1 MVFSYEIWY
10 NLCRYQNQNTTGVN
24 DNMNDEKLLYAN
36 KVEGDETEQ
45 SLRPTRLNEYVGQTE
60 VKEMLN
66 IFISAAKMRAETLD
80 HVLLYGPPGLGKTTL
95 AYIISN
101 EMGGNIR
108 VTTGPSINRIGDL
121 AAILS
126 SLNPGDV
133 LFIDEIHRIP
143 KVVEELLYAAM
154 EDFVL
159 DIVIGKDSTASTLRI
174 DLPPF
179 TLVGATTRWGDLT
192 SPMRD
197 RFGIVH
203 QLEFYSKEELM
214 QIIKRT
220 SSIFNFYVSD
230 DAAEELASRSR
241 GTPRIANRLFRRIRD
256 FAQFESLDKIDH
268 KITKYA
274 LKKLDIDELGLN
286 ITDRK
291 YLLGIIERYKG
302 GPVGLEALAATI
314 SEEITTLEDVNEPFL
329 LKEGFIVR
337 TPRGRMV
344 TEKTY
349 EHFKI
354 RKHSLL

>member
-1 MVFSYEIWY
+1 
-10 NLCRYQNQNTTGVN
+10 
-24 DNMNDEKLLYAN
+24 MNDEKLLYAN
-36 KVEGDETEQ
+36 KIEGDELEQ
-45 SLRPTRLNEYVGQTE
+45 ALRPTKLIDYVGQTE

-66 IFISAAKMRAETLD
+66 IFISAAKMRSESLD

-159 DIVIGKDSTASTLRI
+159 DIVIGKDATASTLRI

-203 QLEFYSKEELM
+203 QLEFYSKEELI
-214 QIIKRT
+214 QIVQRT
-220 SSIFNFYVSD
+220 SLIFGFPITME
-230 DAAEELASRSR
+230 AANELASRSR

-256 FAQFESLDKIDH
+256 FAQYDKLTEMDY

-274 LKKLDIDELGLN
+274 LDKLDIDELGLN

-291 YLLGIIERYKG
+291 YLLGIIERYQG

-314 SEEITTLEDVNEPFL
+314 SEEITTLEDVNEPYL

-337 TPRGRMV
+337 TPRGRKV

-349 EHFKI
+349 KHLKI
-354 RKHSLL
+354 RTHSLL

>member
-1 MVFSYEIWY
+1 
-10 NLCRYQNQNTTGVN
+10 
-24 DNMNDEKLLYAN
+24 MNDEKLLYAN
-36 KVEGDETEQ
+36 KIEGDDAELA
-45 SLRPTRLNEYVGQTE
+45 LRPSKLSEYVGQLE

-66 IFISAAKMRAETLD
+66 VFISAAKMRSESLD

-143 KVVEELLYAAM
+143 KIVEELLYAAM

-192 SPMRD
+192 APMRD

-203 QLEFYSKEELM
+203 QLEFYTKEELM

-220 SSIFNFYVSD
+220 SQIFNFPITE
-230 DAAEELASRSR
+230 DASMELARRSR

-256 FAQFESLDKIDH
+256 FAQFEKQSEINYT
-268 KITKYA
+268 ITKYA
-274 LKKLDIDELGLN
+274 LDKLDIDELGLN

-291 YLLGIIERYKG
+291 YLLGIIERYQG

-314 SEEITTLEDVNEPFL
+314 SEEITTLEDVNEPYL

-337 TPRGRMV
+337 TPRGRKV

-349 EHFKI
+349 EHLKI
-354 RKHSLL
+354 RTHRLL